1 MNDFSEL
8 ESELKRLRPTE
19 VGDALFQR
27 IERALLRPNETATAE
42 TATAETPSAGIIP
55 RQPSRTGTWWSLG
68 LGLTAATVLILLG
81 LGFFAPPQTK
91 TTPTLA
97 QATLSASVLLGLG
110 FLAQPQTEPT
120 VAQNPTPPS
129 ASLTSGFRPAT
140 LSQVVYRQ
148 RDEGLFFSPNQSE
161 RLLRRV
167 RYDTRETMQWR
178 NPRTGASLR
187 VSYPAEQVV
196 LTPVSFQ

>member
-8 ESELKRLRPTE
+8 ETELKRLRPLPVRDELFARLERLLLQPE
-19 VGDALFQR
+19 VV
-27 IERALLRPNETATAE
+27 PTA
-42 TATAETPSAGIIP
+42 GVLP
-55 RQPSRTGTWWSLG
+55 RPSRHGLWWSLG
-68 LGLTAATVLILLG
+68 LGLAGATALVLLG
-81 LGFFAPPQTK
+81 LGFFART
-91 TTPTLA
+91 
-97 QATLSASVLLGLG
+97 
-110 FLAQPQTEPT
+110 QTEPT
-120 VAQNPTPPS
+120 VAQNHPTPPV
-129 ASLTSGFRPAT
+129 SLTSGFQPAT

-178 NPRTGASLR
+178 NPQTGASLR

>member
-8 ESELKRLRPTE
+8 EAELKQLRPAPVADE
-19 VGDALFQR
+19 LLAR
-27 IERALLRPNETATAE
+27 IERALAQPEAAPTA
-42 TATAETPSAGIIP
+42 GFLP
-55 RQPSRTGTWWSLG
+55 RPSRRARVWWSLG
-68 LGLTAATVLILLG
+68 LGLSGATAL
-81 LGFFAPPQTK
+81 
-91 TTPTLA
+91 
-97 QATLSASVLLGLG
+97 VLLGLT
-110 FLAQPQTEPT
+110 FFAERPQPQPEPA
-120 VAQNPTPPS
+120 VAQETAAPS
-129 ASLTSGFRPAT
+129 ERLTSGFQPSALT
-140 LSQVVYRQ
+140 QVVYRQ
-148 RDEGLFFSPNQSE
+148 RDEGLVFSPNQSE

>member
-8 ESELKRLRPTE
+8 EAELKQLRPAPVAGE
-19 VGDALFQR
+19 LFAR
-27 IERALLRPNETATAE
+27 IERALAQPET
-42 TATAETPSAGIIP
+42 TPGAGFLP
-55 RQPSRTGTWWSLG
+55 RPSRRARVWWSLG
-68 LGLTAATVLILLG
+68 LGLSGATALILLG
-81 LGFFAPPQTK
+81 LRFFAEPLRP
-91 TTPTLA
+91 
-97 QATLSASVLLGLG
+97 
-110 FLAQPQTEPT
+110 EPT
-120 VAQNPTPPS
+120 IAEEAIAQETPPS
-129 ASLTSGFRPAT
+129 ERLTSGFQPSALT
-140 LSQVVYRQ
+140 QVVYRQ
-148 RDEGLFFSPNQSE
+148 RDEGLVFSPNQSE

>member
-8 ESELKRLRPTE
+8 EAELKQLRPAPVAAE
-19 VGDALFQR
+19 LFAQ
-27 IERALLRPNETATAE
+27 IERALAHPEI
-42 TATAETPSAGIIP
+42 TPSAGFLP
-55 RQPSRTGTWWSLG
+55 RPSRRSRVWWSLG
-68 LGLTAATVLILLG
+68 FGLSGATAILLFGRTFFAERTRPPRPEPIVAQETAA
-81 LGFFAPPQTK
+81 
-91 TTPTLA
+91 
-97 QATLSASVLLGLG
+97 
-110 FLAQPQTEPT
+110 
-120 VAQNPTPPS
+120 PS
-129 ASLTSGFRPAT
+129 ERGLTSGFQPSALT
-140 LSQVVYRQ
+140 QVVYRR
-148 RDEGLFFSPNQSE
+148 RDEGLVFSPNQSE